1 MERDRHFCGG
11 ELGGQSQETRKNCL
25 ASRMELSPGS
35 AVRMGNAS
43 ECQEKSG
50 IRTREHT
57 SMGPRLVASERQRI
71 DATGRN
77 YEVSK
82 KWHRQDNSRAVRWGP
97 ISIGPP
103 QRGQFQTAT
112 SIDVAPL
119 SGDGMKSKS
128 LRAKA
133 SRVVRQG
140 LARYPNCRTRTNP
153 RGSTCCRN
161 RRRNSA
167 AARVMVRS
175 WLPWA

>member
-1 MERDRHFCGG
+1 MRP
-11 ELGGQSQETRKNCL
+11 S
-25 ASRMELSPGS
+25 
-35 AVRMGNAS
+35 
-43 ECQEKSG
+43 
-50 IRTREHT
+50 EHT
-57 SMGPRLVASERQRI
+57 SREARFVASERPRVE
-71 DATGRN
+71 AAGSN

-82 KWHRQDNSRAVRWGP
+82 KPHREDNSSAVRFGP
-97 ISIGPP
+97 ISIGPQ

-112 SIDVAPL
+112 SIDVGPL

-133 SRVVRQG
+133 SRAVRQG

-167 AARVMVRS
+167 GSAMVHC